1 MISNESFSK
10 VKYYLLFL
18 ILVISFYRSPFI
30 FLNGRF
36 AAEEAT
42 QHLLSALNNS
52 FIGNFLFYDDLAGY
66 YNILPNILLE
76 LSTLL
81 PLEHSPYITVYGSF
95 FFIFLIPYFCL
106 NRESILLN
114 NNTKKILSSFILFL
128 APPFVPEIWLNSIN
142 LQVYMCLIAILIF
155 FMSNLTFVQMKI
167 NNILIFLGSLS
178 GIYTCALF
186 PVYFVKYIYNKNNY
200 NLINCLILFFSSI
213 IQISLIIYSKI
224 NEKLVSSVLVNDFT
238 LDTVVYF
245 FYNII
250 LKPIFGRQVIHY
262 FMNQLNL
269 IEGTII
275 YLVLFLIIIFA
286 IVLLANIKMVINFLR
301 NDYIF
306 SILLSI
312 FALISFVILVGSIN
326 NQLGGRYAVIPGSI
340 LLLIILHLSF
350 EIKKPVIK
358 ILFFLIISFSLIFG
372 ANEFRPP
379 TENVKHQYIKYL
391 DCINCPIW
399 KEEIYKWRKNNEY
412 EIGIWPYPRK
422 KLKLKIN

>member
-1 MISNESFSK
+1 
-10 VKYYLLFL
+10 
-18 ILVISFYRSPFI
+18 
-30 FLNGRF
+30 
-36 AAEEAT
+36 
-42 QHLLSALNNS
+42 
-52 FIGNFLFYDDLAGY
+52 
-66 YNILPNILLE
+66 
-76 LSTLL
+76 
-81 PLEHSPYITVYGSF
+81 
-95 FFIFLIPYFCL
+95 
-106 NRESILLN
+106 
-114 NNTKKILSSFILFL
+114 
-128 APPFVPEIWLNSIN
+128 
-142 LQVYMCLIAILIF
+142 MCLIAILIF

-186 PVYFVKYIYNKNNY
+186 PVYFVKYLYNKNKY

-269 IEGTII
+269 IEGTTI
-275 YLVLFLIIIFA
+275 YLVLFLIVIFA
-286 IVLLANIKMVINFLR
+286 IVLLANIKKVFNFLR
-301 NDYIF
+301 NNYVF

-412 EIGIWPYPRK
+412 EIGIWPYPLK
-422 KLKLKIN
+422 KLKLEIN